1 MKSGSELL
9 AIQSYC
15 LRGFKANEDVAE
27 KVKECGLNKIELC
40 GVHVDFA
47 DEGSFDKVIETY
59 QNAGIDIVSIGV
71 QGFSDNPE
79 AEEKYFKFA
88 QKAGCKVISANFA
101 PELVPQSYRTAERL
115 ADQYDINLA
124 IHNHGGR
131 HWLGSTQML
140 KTVFN
145 QTSSRI
151 GLMLD
156 TAWALD
162 AGEDPLAMIEE
173 FSDRLYGLHL
183 KDFIFDSKRK
193 PEDVVIGEGCIDVE
207 ALFTKLKNVN
217 DDFLYI
223 LEYEGDVDN
232 PVPALKQCVESIMKG
247 YNNVN

>member
-15 LRGFKANEDVAE
+15 LREFKANEDVVE

-40 GVHVDFA
+40 GVHVDFSN
-47 DEGSFDKVIETY
+47 EESFDQVIETY

-71 QGFSDNPE
+71 QSFNDNPE
-79 AEEKYFKFA
+79 AEEKFFRFA
-88 QKAGCKVISANFA
+88 QKAGSKVISANFG
-101 PELVPQSYRTAERL
+101 PESVPQSYRTAERL

-145 QTSSRI
+145 QTSPRI

-162 AGEDPLAMIEE
+162 AGEDPLAMIDE
-173 FSDRLYGLHL
+173 FGDRLYGLHL

-207 ALFTKLKNVN
+207 GLFSRLKTVN

-232 PVPALKQCVESIMKG
+232 PVPALKQCVGSIMKG